1 MELTEQQQAILG
13 NFTNC
18 KHKSAKPFKRAW
30 KKLDEAGQRAFLEL
44 AQKVHKKGLDWYPIG
59 QATYPFR
66 FGRKEKNLGIH
77 AENGVFNIKISQQS
91 GEKWVCFKNRGE
103 KWEMDIIPTN
113 IQAILDKLDEKPFLV
128 VEREGHWPDAYSDGG
143 DESSP
148 LPDIYKMSHG
158 KAHFNK
164 QELEYFGDNCLVV
177 IGEKT
182 AKGQVSAFK
191 KAKEG
196 DLFFLCYTNTLQL
209 LGEFTSDATQCSDR
223 PGWLQRSYKILADSK
238 DKETSY
244 SAINKGWTPNHNST
258 FYQVRRTEFEMF
270 EKNLLKPYFKID
282 LKELARLANSSNP
295 SSTTPTS
302 QNSAIPQDYQYQG
315 NHIFYGPPGTGK
327 TYKMQALKEHYK
339 EGERYDFVTFHQSYG
354 YEDFIEG
361 LRPQLEDTGGQVQ
374 YEIRTGVFKAL
385 CKRAKNDPDNRY
397 AMFIDEINRGN
408 ISKILGELITLIELD
423 KREGKKNELS
433 VTLPY
438 SGDIF
443 SVPANV
449 DIIGTMNTADRSL
462 ALLDTALRRRF
473 EFTELAPDYELLNNK
488 VIEGIHLRRML
499 ETMNQ
504 RIEALYDREHCLG
517 HAYFLHCPDF
527 AALQNTFKTK
537 ILPLLQEYFFDD
549 WEKIRLVLGD
559 NQKQNQNLAF
569 VNLESP
575 TDEPTELEQ
584 LFGNIADDHQPVLK
598 KRYKINEDA
607 FKNPEAYKG
616 IYQRA

>member
-1 MELTEQQQAILG
+1 MTDQFDGYLKRLLLESEIKVTEELKQQLLEVVG
-13 NFTNC
+13 D
-18 KHKSAKPFKRAW
+18 RA
-30 KKLDEAGQRAFLEL
+30 LFVYNRAPWLTRREIR
-44 AQKVHKKGLDWYPIG
+44 A
-59 QATYPFR
+59 R
-66 FGRKEKNLGIH
+66 FPN
-77 AENGVFNIKISQQS
+77 QYQ
-91 GEKWVCFKNRGE
+91 NRG
-103 KWEMDIIPTN
+103 
-113 IQAILDKLDEKPFLV
+113 IL
-128 VEREGHWPDAYSDGG
+128 R
-143 DESSP
+143 
-148 LPDIYKMSHG
+148 
-158 KAHFNK
+158 
-164 QELEYFGDNCLVV
+164 C
-177 IGEKT
+177 
-182 AKGQVSAFK
+182 AKGEIHHYHSPK
-191 KAKEG
+191 P
-196 DLFFLCYTNTLQL
+196 
-209 LGEFTSDATQCSDR
+209 GERLDFPNLIR
-223 PGWLQRSYKILADSK
+223 VEVILNKTTTD
-238 DKETSY
+238 
-244 SAINKGWTPNHNST
+244 SAIKPEPSDNQPPYTPIPEDSVNP
-258 FYQVRRTEFEMF
+258 Q
-270 EKNLLKPYFKID
+270 EK
-282 LKELARLANSSNP
+282 
-295 SSTTPTS
+295 
-302 QNSAIPQDYQYQG
+302 YQG

-327 TYKMQALKEHYK
+327 TYKMQALKKHYK
-339 EGERYDFVTFHQSYG
+339 EGKRYDFVTFHQSYG

-361 LRPQLEDTGGQVQ
+361 LRPKLGNTGQVQ

-385 CKRAKNDPDNRY
+385 CERAKNDPANRY

-488 VIEGIHLRRML
+488 VIEGIHLRSML

-575 TDEPTELEQ
+575 TDEPTELER
-584 LFGNIADDHQPVLK
+584 LFGNIADDHHPVLK
-598 KRYKINEDA
+598 KRYKINGDA